1 MEKALENRSRSIEI
15 ANTIRQQ
22 LMGLGKIKVW
32 SWGANSWKAIS
43 DGLSFK
49 VQGFKFRGIVTITLM
64 GNDTYTIRLIKRNK
78 LVEEFTNVYFD
89 EMVDLI
95 DYQVEFTDEDY
106 EKDVNSALY
115 KF

>member
-1 MEKALENRSRSIEI
+1 METTLENRSIEI
-15 ANTIRQQ
+15 ANTIRKQ

-43 DGLSFK
+43 NGLSFK
-49 VQGFKFRGIVTITLM
+49 VQGFKFKGIVNITLK
-64 GNDTYTIRLIKRNK
+64 GNDTYTIQLIKRNK
-78 LVEEFTNVYFD
+78 LVEEFTNIHYD

-95 DYQVEFTDEDY
+95 DYQVEYTGENY
-106 EKDVNSALY
+106 EKDVNSAVY

>member
-1 MEKALENRSRSIEI
+1 MDIELKNRSIEI

-22 LMGLGKIKVW
+22 LLGLGQIKVW

-43 DGLSFK
+43 NRLYFK
-49 VQGFKFRGIVTITLM
+49 VQGFKFKGVITINLM
-64 GNDTYTIRLIKRNK
+64 GNDTYTIRFIKGQK
-78 LVEEFTNVYFD
+78 IVKEFTDIYFD

-95 DYQVEFTDEDY
+95 DNQVEYTGDNY
-106 EKDVNSALY
+106 ESDVNNAVY